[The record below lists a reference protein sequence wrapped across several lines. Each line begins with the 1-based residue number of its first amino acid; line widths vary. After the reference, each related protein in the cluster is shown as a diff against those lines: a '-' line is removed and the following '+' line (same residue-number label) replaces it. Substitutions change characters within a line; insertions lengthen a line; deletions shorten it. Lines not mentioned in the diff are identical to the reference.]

1 MSSTPVR
8 HALSALVASLL
19 LVCSA
24 SAQAPVHVRVAL
36 VIGNGAYAAATR
48 LPNPPND
55 ARAMSQTLRS
65 QGFTVIEIVDGTRLQ
80 MQGAIRKARDQL
92 KDKHGIG
99 LLYYAGHGLQVS
111 ERNYLVPV
119 DARIAKAGDVAPQ
132 TVDVQ
137 EAITAFKGAGNRMN
151 IIVLD
156 ACRNNPFGTASDH
169 QGLAPLDAP
178 AGTFLAYATAPGNVA
193 EDGDEN
199 TGNGLYTSFLLQE
212 LKRPRARIEDVF
224 KRVRYLVRQKSE
236 GRQIPWE
243 STSLEEDFV
252 FTQGEIVAP
261 DRPAMDAVRPAYEAE
276 LDDWK
281 RIGGSRNV
289 ADFYAFMQ
297 KYPNG
302 SLSFAA
308 QGRIDELNRSAL
320 VVQGG
325 AVDGSDAPLAPIR
338 FRPGQNW
345 QMRTIT
351 TSSTSPAMETTSSSR
366 VRECNADECI
376 VEQKTRLPNAPETV
390 MGNIFSPAGGHLGV
404 EWYDARTGART
415 MTSRLDAPQYLVPP
429 GLLQVGQRWTIAS
442 VITVSGTV
450 QSTATTAGEARIVA
464 REPVTT
470 EAGTFDTFRIQ
481 RTYRLRNA
489 MIVDGKSVESDS
501 AIEETHWVT
510 PAIPY
515 PVKTQ
520 IRHRTPA
527 LDMLSI
533 ATLVRYAEK

>member
-1 MSSTPVR
+1 MPALSIHPV
-8 HALSALVASLL
+8 LSALVASLL

-24 SAQAPVHVRVAL
+24 SAQAPVYVRVAL
-36 VIGNGAYAAATR
+36 VIGNGAYAGTTR

-65 QGFTVIEIVDGTRLQ
+65 QGFTVLEVVDGTRLQ
-80 MQGAIRKARDQL
+80 MRGAIAKARDQL
-92 KDKHGIG
+92 KGQHGIG

-119 DARIAKAGDVAPQ
+119 DARITKAADVAPQ

-137 EAITAFKGAGNRMN
+137 EAITAFKNAGNRMN

-193 EDGDEN
+193 EDGDEK

-212 LKRPRARIEDVF
+212 IRRPQARIEDVF

-252 FTQGEIVAP
+252 FARGEIAAP
-261 DRPAMDAVRPAYEAE
+261 DRLTIETVRPAYEAE
-276 LDDWK
+276 LNDWK
-281 RIGGSRNV
+281 RIGSSRNV
-289 ADFYAFMQ
+289 ADFYAFLQ

-302 SLSFAA
+302 SLSLAA
-308 QGRIDELNRSAL
+308 QGRVDELNRSAL
-320 VVQGG
+320 IVQGG
-325 AVDGSDAPLAPIR
+325 GADGSDVPLTPVR
-338 FRPGQNW
+338 FQVGQNW
-345 QMRTIT
+345 QMRTV
-351 TSSTSPAMETTSSSR
+351 TSGAGPAMEVMSSSR
-366 VRECNADECI
+366 VRECNAEECI
-376 VEQKTRLPNAPETV
+376 VEQKTRLPGTPQTV
-390 MGNIFSPAGGHLGV
+390 MGNIFSLAGGHLGV
-404 EWYDARTGART
+404 EWYDAQTGAKT

-429 GLLQVGQRWTIAS
+429 GLLQVGQRWAIAS
-442 VITVSGTV
+442 VITVSGAAS
-450 QSTATTAGEARIVA
+450 STATTAGEARIVA

-481 RTYRLRNA
+481 RVYRLRNA
-489 MIVDGKSVESDS
+489 THADAQSADQDS
-501 AIEETHWVT
+501 MVEETHWVT

-515 PVKTQ
+515 PVKSE

-527 LDMLSI
+527 LEMHSV
-533 ATLVRYAEK
+533 ATMVRYAEK